1 MIDTYD
7 ALVLGSGTAGKLIA
21 WHLAAA
27 GRRTAVVER
36 RWIGGSCPNIACMP
50 SKNEISSAR
59 VAHLVRNAAAFGW
72 SIEPGKID
80 MTVVRRRKR
89 DMVAAQVAAHLKNY
103 AESGAELVM
112 GSGRFAAPKTIEV
125 ELNGGGT
132 RLLAGDLV
140 FIDVGT
146 HSAMP
151 DLTGLADVSPLTHIE
166 ALELGY
172 LPEHLVVIGG
182 GYVGLE
188 LAQAY
193 RRFGSRVTVIER
205 ARRLMGREDGDV
217 AAEIQRILSAEGIE
231 FLLGAEIAE
240 VHGKSGRG
248 VNLVVRTESAEMTI
262 EGSDILV
269 AVGRAPNTAGIGL
282 SEAGI
287 ALEER
292 GYIKVN
298 ERLETTAPDVWALG
312 ECAGSP
318 QFTHISEDDFRI
330 VKDNLAGG
338 KRSTRNR
345 LVPYCMFTDPPLA
358 RVGLSESEAQRDG
371 VAVRVAKIPT
381 SAVLRAQ
388 AICEQQGFLKLLV
401 DSDDRILG
409 FTMIGPEAGEVMAVV
424 QMAMLASMPYS
435 SMSKAI
441 LAHPTMA
448 EGLGFLLAG
457 VPARDAA

>member
-80 MTVVRRRKR
+80 MTVVRQRKR

-172 LPEHLVVIGG
+172 LPEHLVVIG
-182 GYVGLE
+182 E
-188 LAQAY
+188 
-193 RRFGSRVTVIER
+193 
-205 ARRLMGREDGDV
+205 
-217 AAEIQRILSAEGIE
+217 
-231 FLLGAEIAE
+231 
-240 VHGKSGRG
+240 
-248 VNLVVRTESAEMTI
+248 
-262 EGSDILV
+262 
-269 AVGRAPNTAGIGL
+269 
-282 SEAGI
+282 
-287 ALEER
+287 
-292 GYIKVN
+292 
-298 ERLETTAPDVWALG
+298 
-312 ECAGSP
+312 
-318 QFTHISEDDFRI
+318 
-330 VKDNLAGG
+330 
-338 KRSTRNR
+338 
-345 LVPYCMFTDPPLA
+345 
-358 RVGLSESEAQRDG
+358 
-371 VAVRVAKIPT
+371 
-381 SAVLRAQ
+381 
-388 AICEQQGFLKLLV
+388 
-401 DSDDRILG
+401 
-409 FTMIGPEAGEVMAVV
+409 
-424 QMAMLASMPYS
+424 AMLGSNWPKPTAASEV
-435 SMSKAI
+435 A
-441 LAHPTMA
+441 L
-448 EGLGFLLAG
+448 
-457 VPARDAA
+457 R

>member
-7 ALVLGSGTAGKLIA
+7 ALVLGSGTGGKLIA

-59 VAHLVRNAAAFGW
+59 VAHLVRSAAAFGW
-72 SIEPGKID
+72 SIEPGRID
-80 MTVVRRRKR
+80 MAVVRQRKR

-103 AESGAELVM
+103 TESGAELVM
-112 GSGRFAAPKTIEV
+112 GSGHFVAPKTIEV

-132 RLLAGDLV
+132 RLLAGDQV

-146 HSAMP
+146 HSAIP
-151 DLTGLADVSPLTHIE
+151 DLRGLAAVSPLTHIE

-172 LPEHLVVIGG
+172 LPEHLVVLGG

-217 AAEIQRILSAEGIE
+217 AAEIQRILSGEGIE

-240 VHGKSGRG
+240 VRGKSGVG
-248 VNLVVRTESAEMTI
+248 VNLVVRTESGERTI

-269 AVGRAPNTAGIGL
+269 AAGRVAEHGRDRAQRGRHCARRARLHQGQRAARDDRAG
-282 SEAGI
+282 
-287 ALEER
+287 
-292 GYIKVN
+292 
-298 ERLETTAPDVWALG
+298 
-312 ECAGSP
+312 
-318 QFTHISEDDFRI
+318 
-330 VKDNLAGG
+330 
-338 KRSTRNR
+338 
-345 LVPYCMFTDPPLA
+345 
-358 RVGLSESEAQRDG
+358 RVGAR
-371 VAVRVAKIPT
+371 RVCRK
-381 SAVLRAQ
+381 SAVHACLGGRFPDRQRQSCRGQTQHAQ
-388 AICEQQGFLKLLV
+388 QACSLLHV
-401 DSDDRILG
+401 YRPSACPCR
-409 FTMIGPEAGEVMAVV
+409 TE
-424 QMAMLASMPYS
+424 
-435 SMSKAI
+435 
-441 LAHPTMA
+441 
-448 EGLGFLLAG
+448 
-457 VPARDAA
+457 RR

>member
-1 MIDTYD
+1 MIDPYD

-50 SKNEISSAR
+50 SKNEISSAG
-59 VAHLVRNAAAFGW
+59 VAHLVRNAKAFGW
-72 SIEPGKID
+72 SIEPGTID
-80 MTVVRRRKR
+80 MAVVRQRKR
-89 DMVAAQVAAHLKNY
+89 DMVAAQVAAHLKAY
-103 AESGAELVM
+103 TESGAELVM
-112 GSGRFAAPKTIEV
+112 GSGHFVAPKTIEV

-132 RLLAGDLV
+132 RVLAGDQV

-146 HSAMP
+146 HSAIP
-151 DLTGLADVSPLTHIE
+151 DLPGLAASSPLTHIE

-172 LPEHLVVIGG
+172 LPEHLVVLGG

-205 ARRLMGREDGDV
+205 APRLMGREDGDV
-217 AAEIQRILSAEGIE
+217 AAEIQRILSGDGIE
-231 FLLGAEIAE
+231 FLLGAE
-240 VHGKSGRG
+240 VTKVRGKSGLK
-248 VNLVVRTESAEMTI
+248 VDLVLLTESGERTI
-262 EGSDILV
+262 AGSDILV
-269 AVGRAPNTAGIGL
+269 AVGRVPNTAGIGL
-282 SEAGI
+282 HEAGV
-287 ALEER
+287 ALDDR
-292 GYIKVN
+292 GYIRVN
-298 ERLETTAPDVWALG
+298 ERLETTASEVWALG

-318 QFTHISEDDFRI
+318 QFTHVSEDDFRI

-338 KRSTRNR
+338 KRSARNR

-358 RVGLSESEAQRDG
+358 RVGLSEGEAQRDG

-401 DSDDRILG
+401 GSDDRILG
-409 FTMIGPEAGEVMAVV
+409 FTMIGPEAGEVMAAV
-424 QMAMLASMPYS
+424 QMAMLAGMPYS
-435 SMSKAI
+435 AMSEAI

-448 EGLGFLLAG
+448 EGLGFLLAA